1 MGESESRVLTILLT
15 DIRNFT
21 DRTSHSSRSGVVEL
35 IEKNKQLVLPALQN
49 RGGRLIKTIG
59 DAFLV
64 VFNSP
69 TDAVLA
75 GLEAQRS
82 LAAYNEGKSAAERI
96 EVRIAINVGEVT
108 LVDNDVYG
116 DAVNVTS
123 RIEGVAEAGEV
134 FFTEAVYLAMNKS
147 EVPSSEVGWLQLKGV
162 PEKVRVY
169 KVRRELPV
177 GGEEVEARP
186 VQLEEK
192 GAKAWSVPATPPE
205 KERKKRS
212 GLGALIPVIVLLGVF
227 GPNLI
232 RAIKGRP
239 DEDSDGLI
247 DTQARPCRV
256 EIAKFCQDV
265 PKNRRHAC
273 LLEHEDDLS
282 DTCADS
288 SWFAGKGKKAKVKSA
303 ILADAPGLRKPPRP
317 PADWNPRAVDP
328 GLVEGVNAVCGG
340 DQKRL
345 CGGVQSGKGHRF
357 NCLWEHWDE
366 LSVACRGAAQPLLT
380 KASAR

>member
-1 MGESESRVLTILLT
+1 MAASESRVLTILLT

-21 DRTSHSSRSGVVEL
+21 DRTSRSSREGVADL

-75 GLEAQRS
+75 GLDAQRS
-82 LAAYNEGKSAAERI
+82 LAAYNEGKADAERI

-108 LVDNDVYG
+108 LIDNDVYG
-116 DAVNVTS
+116 EPVNVTS

-169 KVRRELPV
+169 KVRRETPV
-177 GGEEVEARP
+177 GGKAELEGRP
-186 VQLEEK
+186 RLLEEK
-192 GAKAWSVPATPPE
+192 GAKAWSVPADPPRRE
-205 KERKKRS
+205 KKPKTLI
-212 GLGALIPVIVLLGVF
+212 GQLIPVIVLVGVF

-232 RAIKGRP
+232 RAIKGTPEKPRAVA
-239 DEDSDGLI
+239 DE
-247 DTQARPCRV
+247 A
-256 EIAKFCQDV
+256 V
-265 PKNRRHAC
+265 PGGP
-273 LLEHEDDLS
+273 E
-282 DTCADS
+282 
-288 SWFAGKGKKAKVKSA
+288 
-303 ILADAPGLRKPPRP
+303 KPPRP
-317 PADWNPRAVDP
+317 ASGWAPSAADA
-328 GLVEGVNAVCGG
+328 GLLHGVETVCAEER
-340 DQKRL
+340 KRL
-345 CGGVQSGKGHRF
+345 CADAKLAGGRGLS
-357 NCLWEHWDE
+357 CLWERWDD
-366 LSVACRGAAQPLLT
+366 LSVACRGAAAPLFL
-380 KASAR
+380 KASGN